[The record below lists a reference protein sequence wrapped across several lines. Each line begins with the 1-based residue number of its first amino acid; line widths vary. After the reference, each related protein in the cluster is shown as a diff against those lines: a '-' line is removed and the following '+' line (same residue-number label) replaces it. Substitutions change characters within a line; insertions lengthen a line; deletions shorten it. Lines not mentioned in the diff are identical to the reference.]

1 MTVCMVISLPKIP
14 YIHRIYLQMYG
25 SGQPYFFSTQV
36 ILRINLL
43 SELLSNS
50 KAVLFSFSM
59 CIPDKQLV

>member
-1 MTVCMVISLPKIP
+1 
-14 YIHRIYLQMYG
+14 MYG